1 MIRKAT
7 INDAIAIEQ
16 LIRTYAEKGQML
28 FRSIE
33 DISQNIADFLVYE
46 KEGMIL
52 GVCALNNNWE
62 KPTSPDEA
70 FKSDFEYD
78 SLVEV
83 RSLAVHPDYFRQG
96 IGTALLHQ
104 CMEIATESK
113 KKKIFVLTYAISMF
127 KKLGFEVV
135 DKSTLP
141 QKIWTDCRGC
151 SKQDFCDETAMIR
164 SLFPNPRS
172 EKQSSGHGAE
182 VCAHTGD

>member
-7 INDAIAIEQ
+7 ISDAASIEW
-16 LIRTYAEKGQML
+16 LIRIYAEKELML
-28 FRSIE
+28 FRSLE
-33 DISQNIADFLVYE
+33 DISQNINDFFVYE

-52 GVCALNNNWE
+52 GVCALNNTWE
-62 KPTSPDEA
+62 RPTIPDDA
-70 FKSDFEYD
+70 FKPDFEYD
-78 SLVEV
+78 SLVEA

-96 IGTALLHQ
+96 IGTALLHH
-104 CMEIATESK
+104 CMDEARVSG

-151 SKQDFCDETAMIR
+151 SKRDFCDETAMIR
-164 SLFPNPRS
+164 SLLPNN
-172 EKQSSGHGAE
+172 KQSSHEAE
-182 VCAHTGD
+182 VCAHSGD